1 MAEEGIG
8 KILVVIKHRDD
19 GEIVLDKAHRL
30 AAHAEASLH
39 VIRVVYEAFAELSV
53 HEIEKSQELKTF
65 FLQAEETFLEEL
77 IEPYANSAV
86 ELESATIW
94 HKSEWQGILDVAE
107 DCDADLIIKG
117 TDTPGD
123 HSVHTP
129 SDWNL
134 LRHTEVPVM
143 LMKPVNWVDNP
154 IILAAVD
161 ATVAEDENLNLRI
174 LTRARHIT
182 HALDGRL
189 HVVNSYPSVEHWV
202 GPITVVVDFDNVR
215 KQASTEIE
223 DKVNALLRK
232 TQIEAE
238 RVHAVE
244 GDPDVAI
251 EQVVEETGAELVV
264 MGTHHRAGARGMVMG
279 NTSEKILYRVRS
291 DVEVLH

>member
-1 MAEEGIG
+1 MGEEGIG

-19 GEIVLDKAHRL
+19 GEIVLEKAHTL
-30 AAHAEASLH
+30 AAHARASLH
-39 VIRVVYEAFAELSV
+39 VIRVVHEAFAELSI

-77 IEPYANSAV
+77 IEPYQSSSV

-117 TDTPGD
+117 TDAPGD
-123 HSVHTP
+123 QSIHAP

-143 LMKPVNWVDNP
+143 LMKPVNWAENP
-154 IILAAVD
+154 VILAAID
-161 ATVAEDENLNLRI
+161 ATVDEDEHLNLRI
-174 LTRARHIT
+174 LTRARHLA
-182 HALDGRL
+182 HALGGRL

-202 GPITVVVDFDNVR
+202 GPITVVVDFDSVR
-215 KQASTEIE
+215 RQVSTEIE
-223 DKVNALLRK
+223 DKVNALLDK
-232 TQIEAE
+232 TEIVAE
-238 RVHAVE
+238 KIHTVE

-251 EQVVEETGAELVV
+251 EQVVEAAGAELVV

-279 NTSEKILYRVRS
+279 NTSEKILYKVRS